1 MDLDGFAL
9 HVHLHREVE
18 PVKPPKQELL
28 KAAYAAFNRRDL
40 ETALALL
47 HPEVEWANGLEGETV
62 HGPEAVRAYWTRQW
76 GLIDPQAEPLG
87 FEEQEADCVVVKV
100 HQMVRDLQGAV
111 LAERIGWSAMLTRL
125 RVTWSDAWRL
135 GIRSGSERREARLLS
150 IAVHATG

>member
-1 MDLDGFAL
+1 MELDGFAL

-47 HPEVEWANGLEGETV
+47 HPEVEWANGLEGGTV

-76 GLIDPQAEPLG
+76 GLIDPQVEPLG
-87 FEEQEADCVVVKV
+87 FEEQVAGRVVVKV
-100 HQMVRDLQGAV
+100 HQVVRDLQGAV
-111 LAERIGWSAMLTRL
+111 LADRMVCHAYAFEGDLVRRME
-125 RVTWSDAWRL
+125 
-135 GIRSGSERREARLLS
+135 IREP
-150 IAVHATG
+150 